1 MNKCKTC
8 KWCQHPEWAVLIP
21 GFMICVHVNAGDTG
35 RLDVQRLLDDNKHCG
50 KSAKWWEA
58 KDDTI

>member
-1 MNKCKTC
+1 
-8 KWCQHPEWAVLIP
+8 
-21 GFMICVHVNAGDTG
+21 MICVHVNAGDTG